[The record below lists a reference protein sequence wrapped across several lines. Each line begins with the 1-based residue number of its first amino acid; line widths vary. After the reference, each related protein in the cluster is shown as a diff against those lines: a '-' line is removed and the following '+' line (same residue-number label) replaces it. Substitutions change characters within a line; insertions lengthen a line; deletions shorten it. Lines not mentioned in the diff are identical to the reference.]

1 MNAFWKMKT
10 LRVPAII
17 AMIIPCIYASA
28 ADPQDSIV
36 CHIEGSVIDRPDSKV
51 AFLMDADGVIVDAD
65 TTPETIADYLKEN
78 L

>member
-10 LRVPAII
+10 LRVPAMI

-51 AFLMDADGVIVDAD
+51 AFLVDADGVIVDAD
-65 TTPETIADYLKEN
+65 TAPETIADYLKEN

>member
-1 MNAFWKMKT
+1 MET
-10 LRVPAII
+10 LRVPAMI

-51 AFLMDADGVIVDAD
+51 AFLVDADGVIVDAD
-65 TTPETIADYLKEN
+65 TTPETISDYLKEN

>member
-1 MNAFWKMKT
+1 M
-10 LRVPAII
+10 I

-51 AFLMDADGVIVDAD
+51 AFLVDADGVIVDAD